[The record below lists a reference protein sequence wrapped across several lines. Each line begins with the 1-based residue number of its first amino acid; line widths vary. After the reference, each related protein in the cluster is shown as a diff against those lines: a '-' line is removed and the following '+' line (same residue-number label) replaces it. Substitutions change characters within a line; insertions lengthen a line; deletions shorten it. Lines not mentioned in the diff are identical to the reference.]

1 MSVTVRP
8 YVVAVNHVEGC
19 TRRRCGPNCKRVTE
33 GWEVDIVLTLPTG
46 ELYRERKKSPLPSK
60 SGSKFWGEQR
70 AGELLKLKTAK
81 KVEPEKKLAPTL
93 ADFEP
98 RFMAYSKTNNK
109 PSTVYGKEN
118 VLKLHLR
125 PYFGTK
131 RLDEIGPSEIEA
143 YKAKKLEEGCAKK
156 YVNNQL
162 TVLRKLLNLAVEWGE
177 LAHTARVRALPLPEH
192 EFLIL
197 DFSEARR
204 FLDAAP
210 PESKTLLTLALRA
223 GPRLGELLALKWED
237 LDLVT
242 GKMVIRRTLW
252 RDQEGSPKGGRK
264 REVPLSDD
272 ALNAL
277 KAHRAVSMM
286 KSEYVFCDAEGKRL
300 SHKKLST
307 LVPKVCKRA
316 GLAKRL
322 TMHDL
327 RHTFAS
333 HLVMRGV
340 SLKAVQEL
348 LGHASIDMTL
358 RYAHLSPDVKRDAVK
373 LLDTPPEAPKFG
385 DILETGT

>member
-1 MSVTVRP
+1 MSVNIRP
-8 YVVAVNHVEGC
+8 YVVATNHVEGC
-19 TRRRCGPNCKRVTE
+19 TRRRCGPQCKRVTE
-33 GWEVDIVLTLPTG
+33 GWEVDIVLTLPDG
-46 ELYRERKKSPLPSK
+46 EVYRERKKSPLPSK
-60 SGSKFWGEQR
+60 SGSRFWGEQR
-70 AGELLKLKTAK
+70 ANELLKQETAK
-81 KVEPEKKLAPTL
+81 KVEPEKKVVPTF
-93 ADFEP
+93 AEFEP
-98 RFMAYSKTNNK
+98 RFIAYSKTNNK

-118 VLKLHLR
+118 ILKLHLR
-125 PYFGTK
+125 PYFGEK
-131 RLDEIGPSEIEA
+131 RLDEIGPAEVEA

-177 LAHTARVRALPLPEH
+177 LSHTSRVRALRLPEH
-192 EFLIL
+192 EFLFL
-197 DFSEARR
+197 DFTEARR

-210 PESKTLLTLALRA
+210 PEWKTLLTLALRA

-237 LDLVT
+237 LDLVS
-242 GKMVIRRTLW
+242 GNMVIRRSLW
-252 RDQEGSPKGGRK
+252 RDKEDSPKGGRK

-277 KAHRAVSMM
+277 KAHRGVSMM
-286 KSEYVFCDAEGKRL
+286 KGEYVFCDSAGKRL
-300 SHKKLST
+300 SHKKLSK
-307 LVPKVCKRA
+307 LVPRVCKKA

-340 SLKAVQEL
+340 TLKAVQEL
-348 LGHASIDMTL
+348 LGHKTLDMTL

-373 LLDTPPEAPKFG
+373 LLDLQSAPELG
-385 DILETGT
+385 DILETEA